1 MGRNLL
7 FLDYRSDA
15 GGEEVQQIAE
25 ILDEV
30 VTGRAHGF
38 RPALLGVV
46 NENHAAEAGGTGAL
60 HVPVGVIADVS
71 AASLRGAAAA
81 AGQVIDGG
89 VGLPQPHLGGENGSG
104 EAVGDTLLDHPVGD
118 LRLRDRNG
126 GSGEQIDVDLDKVD
140 PNVCEI
146 VFVVSIHDEGM
157 TFGDVKDAFISVVNA
172 ENDEELCRYELN
184 EAFTEET
191 ALSVAK
197 LVVNEDGDWE
207 FEAVGVGH
215 VGGLETL
222 IDIYAS

>member
-1 MGRNLL
+1 MGRFNLSKGERFKIAKSEGL
-7 FLDYRSDA
+7 SKIKVVLDWNSDA
-15 GGEEVQQIAE
+15 DLDASTFLCGDEGV
-25 ILDEV
+25 ILDDAGFVFYNSENREQQFD
-30 VTGRAHGF
+30 RAVFGNKRKWMAET
-38 RPALLGVV
+38 RPMSSDGAVLG
-46 NENHAAEAGGTGAL
+46 
-60 HVPVGVIADVS
+60 
-71 AASLRGAAAA
+71 SL
-81 AGQVIDGG
+81 D
-89 VGLPQPHLGGENGSG
+89 
-104 EAVGDTLLDHPVGD
+104 
-118 LRLRDRNG
+118 DRNG

-172 ENDEELCRYELN
+172 VNDEELCRYELN

>member
-1 MGRNLL
+1 MGRFNLSKGERFKIAKSEGL
-7 FLDYRSDA
+7 SKIKVVLDWNSDA
-15 GGEEVQQIAE
+15 DLDASTFLCGDEGV
-25 ILDEV
+25 ILDDAGFVFYNSENREKPFD
-30 VTGRAHGF
+30 RAVFGNKRKWMAET
-38 RPALLGVV
+38 RPMSSDGAVLG
-46 NENHAAEAGGTGAL
+46 
-60 HVPVGVIADVS
+60 
-71 AASLRGAAAA
+71 SL
-81 AGQVIDGG
+81 D
-89 VGLPQPHLGGENGSG
+89 
-104 EAVGDTLLDHPVGD
+104 
-118 LRLRDRNG
+118 DRNG

-157 TFGDVKDAFISVVNA
+157 TFGDVKEAFISVVNA
-172 ENDEELCRYELN
+172 VNDEELCRYELN

>member
-1 MGRNLL
+1 MGRFNLSKGERFKIAKSEGL
-7 FLDYRSDA
+7 SKIKVVLDWNSDA
-15 GGEEVQQIAE
+15 DLDASTFLCGDEGV
-25 ILDEV
+25 ILDDAGFVFYNSENREQPFD
-30 VTGRAHGF
+30 RAVFGNKRKWMAET
-38 RPALLGVV
+38 RPMSSDGAVLG
-46 NENHAAEAGGTGAL
+46 
-60 HVPVGVIADVS
+60 
-71 AASLRGAAAA
+71 SL
-81 AGQVIDGG
+81 D
-89 VGLPQPHLGGENGSG
+89 
-104 EAVGDTLLDHPVGD
+104 
-118 LRLRDRNG
+118 DRNG

-157 TFGDVKDAFISVVNA
+157 TFGDVKDAFISVVNVV
-172 ENDEELCRYELN
+172 NDEELCRYELN

>member
-1 MGRNLL
+1 MSKGERFKIAKSEGLSKIKVV
-7 FLDYRSDA
+7 LDWNSDA
-15 GGEEVQQIAE
+15 DLDASTFLCGDEGV
-25 ILDEV
+25 ILDD
-30 VTGRAHGF
+30 AGF
-38 RPALLGVV
+38 VFYNSENREQPFDRTVFGNKRKWMAETRPMSSDGAVLG
-46 NENHAAEAGGTGAL
+46 
-60 HVPVGVIADVS
+60 
-71 AASLRGAAAA
+71 SL
-81 AGQVIDGG
+81 D
-89 VGLPQPHLGGENGSG
+89 
-104 EAVGDTLLDHPVGD
+104 
-118 LRLRDRNG
+118 DRNG

-146 VFVVSIHDEGM
+146 VFVVSIHDEGL
-157 TFGDVKDAFISVVNA
+157 TFGDVKNAFISVVNA
-172 ENDEELCRYELN
+172 VNDEELCRYELN

>member
-1 MGRNLL
+1 MGRFNLSKGERFKIAKSEGL
-7 FLDYRSDA
+7 SKIKVVLDWNSDA
-15 GGEEVQQIAE
+15 DLDASTFLCGDEGV
-25 ILDEV
+25 ILDDAGLVFYNSENREQPFD
-30 VTGRAHGF
+30 RAVFGNKRKWMAET
-38 RPALLGVV
+38 RPMSSDGAVLG
-46 NENHAAEAGGTGAL
+46 
-60 HVPVGVIADVS
+60 
-71 AASLRGAAAA
+71 SL
-81 AGQVIDGG
+81 D
-89 VGLPQPHLGGENGSG
+89 
-104 EAVGDTLLDHPVGD
+104 
-118 LRLRDRNG
+118 DRNG

-172 ENDEELCRYELN
+172 VNDEELCRYELN

>member
-1 MGRNLL
+1 MGRFNLSKGERFKIAKSEGL
-7 FLDYRSDA
+7 SKIKVVLDWNSDA
-15 GGEEVQQIAE
+15 DLDASTFLCGDEGV
-25 ILDEV
+25 ILDDAGFVFYNSENREKPFD
-30 VTGRAHGF
+30 RAVFGNKRKWMAET
-38 RPALLGVV
+38 RPMSSDGAVLG
-46 NENHAAEAGGTGAL
+46 
-60 HVPVGVIADVS
+60 
-71 AASLRGAAAA
+71 SL
-81 AGQVIDGG
+81 D
-89 VGLPQPHLGGENGSG
+89 
-104 EAVGDTLLDHPVGD
+104 
-118 LRLRDRNG
+118 DRNG

-146 VFVVSIHDEGM
+146 VFVVSIHDEGK

-172 ENDEELCRYELN
+172 VNDEELCRYELN

>member
-1 MGRNLL
+1 MGRFNLSKGERFKIAKSEGL
-7 FLDYRSDA
+7 SKIKVVLDWNSDA
-15 GGEEVQQIAE
+15 DLDASTFLCGDEGV
-25 ILDEV
+25 ILDDAGFVFYNSENREQPFD
-30 VTGRAHGF
+30 RAVFGNKRKWMAET
-38 RPALLGVV
+38 RPMSSDGAVLG
-46 NENHAAEAGGTGAL
+46 
-60 HVPVGVIADVS
+60 
-71 AASLRGAAAA
+71 SL
-81 AGQVIDGG
+81 D
-89 VGLPQPHLGGENGSG
+89 
-104 EAVGDTLLDHPVGD
+104 
-118 LRLRDRNG
+118 DRNG

-172 ENDEELCRYELN
+172 VNDEELCRYELN
-184 EAFTEET
+184 ESFTEET

>member
-1 MGRNLL
+1 MGRFNLSKGERFKIAKSEGL
-7 FLDYRSDA
+7 SKIKVVLDWNSDA
-15 GGEEVQQIAE
+15 DLDASTFLCGDEGV
-25 ILDEV
+25 ILDDAGFVFYNSENREKPFD
-30 VTGRAHGF
+30 RAVFGNKRKWMAET
-38 RPALLGVV
+38 RPMSSDGAVLG
-46 NENHAAEAGGTGAL
+46 
-60 HVPVGVIADVS
+60 
-71 AASLRGAAAA
+71 SL
-81 AGQVIDGG
+81 D
-89 VGLPQPHLGGENGSG
+89 
-104 EAVGDTLLDHPVGD
+104 
-118 LRLRDRNG
+118 DRNG

-172 ENDEELCRYELN
+172 VKDEELCRYELN

>member
-1 MGRNLL
+1 MGRFNLSKGERFKIAKSEGL
-7 FLDYRSDA
+7 SKIKVVLDWNSDA
-15 GGEEVQQIAE
+15 DLDASTFLCGDEGV
-25 ILDEV
+25 ILDDAGFVFYNSENREQPFD
-30 VTGRAHGF
+30 RAVFGNKRKWMAET
-38 RPALLGVV
+38 RPMSSDGAVLG
-46 NENHAAEAGGTGAL
+46 
-60 HVPVGVIADVS
+60 
-71 AASLRGAAAA
+71 SL
-81 AGQVIDGG
+81 D
-89 VGLPQPHLGGENGSG
+89 
-104 EAVGDTLLDHPVGD
+104 
-118 LRLRDRNG
+118 DRNG

-157 TFGDVKDAFISVVNA
+157 TFGNVKDAFISVVNA
-172 ENDEELCRYELN
+172 VNDEELCRYELN

>member
-1 MGRNLL
+1 MGRFNLSKGERFKIAKSDGL
-7 FLDYRSDA
+7 SKIKVVLDWDSDA
-15 GGEEVQQIAE
+15 D
-25 ILDEV
+25 LDASTFLCGDE
-30 VTGRAHGF
+30 
-38 RPALLGVV
+38 
-46 NENHAAEAGGTGAL
+46 
-60 HVPVGVIADVS
+60 GVILNDAGFVFYNSENREKPFDRAVYGNKRRWMEETRPMS
-71 AASLRGAAAA
+71 SDGAVLGSL
-81 AGQVIDGG
+81 D
-89 VGLPQPHLGGENGSG
+89 
-104 EAVGDTLLDHPVGD
+104 
-118 LRLRDRNG
+118 DRNG

-172 ENDEELCRYELN
+172 VNDEELCRYELN

>member
-1 MGRNLL
+1 MGRFNLSKGERFKIAKSEGL
-7 FLDYRSDA
+7 SKIKVVLDWNSDA
-15 GGEEVQQIAE
+15 DLDASTFLCGDEGV
-25 ILDEV
+25 ILDDAGFVFYNSENREQPFD
-30 VTGRAHGF
+30 RAVFGNKRKWMAET
-38 RPALLGVV
+38 RPMSSDGAVLG
-46 NENHAAEAGGTGAL
+46 
-60 HVPVGVIADVS
+60 
-71 AASLRGAAAA
+71 SL
-81 AGQVIDGG
+81 D
-89 VGLPQPHLGGENGSG
+89 
-104 EAVGDTLLDHPVGD
+104 
-118 LRLRDRNG
+118 DRNG

-146 VFVVSIHDEGM
+146 VFVVSIHDEGI

-172 ENDEELCRYELN
+172 VNDEELCRYELN

>member
-1 MGRNLL
+1 MGRFNLNKGERFKIAKSEGL
-7 FLDYRSDA
+7 SKIKVVLDWNSEADLDASTFLCGDEGVILDDA
-15 GGEEVQQIAE
+15 GFVFYNSENREQPFDRAVFGNKRKWMAE
-25 ILDEV
+25 TRPMSSDGAVLGSLD
-30 VTGRAHGF
+30 
-38 RPALLGVV
+38 
-46 NENHAAEAGGTGAL
+46 
-60 HVPVGVIADVS
+60 
-71 AASLRGAAAA
+71 
-81 AGQVIDGG
+81 
-89 VGLPQPHLGGENGSG
+89 
-104 EAVGDTLLDHPVGD
+104 
-118 LRLRDRNG
+118 DRNG

-146 VFVVSIHDEGM
+146 VFVVSIHDEGK

-184 EAFTEET
+184 ETFTAET

>member
-1 MGRNLL
+1 MGRFNLSKGERFKIAKSEGL
-7 FLDYRSDA
+7 SKIKVVLDWNSDA
-15 GGEEVQQIAE
+15 DLDASTFLCGDEGV
-25 ILDEV
+25 ILDDAGFVFYNSENREKPFD
-30 VTGRAHGF
+30 RAVFGNKRKWMAET
-38 RPALLGVV
+38 RPMSSDGAVLG
-46 NENHAAEAGGTGAL
+46 
-60 HVPVGVIADVS
+60 
-71 AASLRGAAAA
+71 SL
-81 AGQVIDGG
+81 D
-89 VGLPQPHLGGENGSG
+89 
-104 EAVGDTLLDHPVGD
+104 
-118 LRLRDRNG
+118 DRNG

-140 PNVCEI
+140 SSVCEI

-172 ENDEELCRYELN
+172 VNDEELCRYELN

>member
-1 MGRNLL
+1 MGRFNLSKGERFKIAKSEGL
-7 FLDYRSDA
+7 SKIKVVLDWNSDA
-15 GGEEVQQIAE
+15 DLDASTFLCGDEGV
-25 ILDEV
+25 ILDDAGFVFYNSENREQPFD
-30 VTGRAHGF
+30 RAVFGNKRKWMAET
-38 RPALLGVV
+38 RPMSSDGAVLG
-46 NENHAAEAGGTGAL
+46 
-60 HVPVGVIADVS
+60 
-71 AASLRGAAAA
+71 SL
-81 AGQVIDGG
+81 D
-89 VGLPQPHLGGENGSG
+89 
-104 EAVGDTLLDHPVGD
+104 
-118 LRLRDRNG
+118 DRNG

-140 PNVCEI
+140 PSVCEI

-157 TFGDVKDAFISVVNA
+157 TFGDVKDAFICVVNA
-172 ENDEELCRYELN
+172 VNDEELCRYELN

>member
-1 MGRNLL
+1 MGRFNLSKGERFKIAKSEGL
-7 FLDYRSDA
+7 SKIKVVLDWNSDA
-15 GGEEVQQIAE
+15 DLDASTFLCGDEGV
-25 ILDEV
+25 ILDDAGFVFYNSENREQPFD
-30 VTGRAHGF
+30 RAVFGNKRKWMAET
-38 RPALLGVV
+38 RPMSSDGAVLG
-46 NENHAAEAGGTGAL
+46 
-60 HVPVGVIADVS
+60 
-71 AASLRGAAAA
+71 SL
-81 AGQVIDGG
+81 D
-89 VGLPQPHLGGENGSG
+89 
-104 EAVGDTLLDHPVGD
+104 
-118 LRLRDRNG
+118 DRNG

-146 VFVVSIHDEGM
+146 VFVVSIHDEGK

-172 ENDEELCRYELN
+172 VNDEELCRYELN

>member
-1 MGRNLL
+1 MGRFNLSKGERFKIAKSEGL
-7 FLDYRSDA
+7 SKIKVVLDWNSDA
-15 GGEEVQQIAE
+15 DLDASTFLCGDEGV
-25 ILDEV
+25 ILD
-30 VTGRAHGF
+30 
-38 RPALLGVV
+38 
-46 NENHAAEAGGTGAL
+46 
-60 HVPVGVIADVS
+60 
-71 AASLRGAAAA
+71 
-81 AGQVIDGG
+81 DGG
-89 VGLPQPHLGGENGSG
+89 FVFYNSENREQPFDRAVFGNKRKWMAETRPMSSDGAVLGS
-104 EAVGDTLLDHPVGD
+104 LD
-118 LRLRDRNG
+118 DRNG

-172 ENDEELCRYELN
+172 VNDEELCRYELN